1 MSAKCAFSSL
11 NLGRCAFGID
21 TDMQNDIDNIYLKK
35 SAAFFGINPERLL
48 IVKLSNVM
56 PFLIRPLEY
65 IFISQVILQRIIGK
79 LIPALSSY
87 FEELPLT
94 WLINKVQEIIDLR
107 KSTLMS
113 SSAKRVDLLQVL
125 MDAST
130 ADEVKDHANEELIS
144 KVLHHDEVLANIFAF
159 MAAGFETTSTTLA
172 NCTYILATKQDIQEK
187 LVAEIQQQE
196 WTNDEQK
203 NYNLVVNMTYM
214 DIFVREVLRMFPIA
228 IRAVS
233 RQCNTTTTVR
243 GHIIEA
249 GYFCNQLS
257 FIDYIYLTPFLGSII
272 QPDVFSIHY
281 NPNLWGPED
290 PNIFLPERHLTRRHP
305 MAWMSFGAGPRNCV
319 GMRFALMELKM
330 CLVRI
335 LREYIIL
342 PGEKLEEGF
351 KRKEI
356 LVIQPKAV
364 FVKLEKR

>member
-48 IVKLSNVM
+48 IVKLS
-56 PFLIRPLEY
+56 
-65 IFISQVILQRIIGK
+65 
-79 LIPALSSY
+79 
-87 FEELPLT
+87 
-94 WLINKVQEIIDLR
+94 
-107 KSTLMS
+107 
-113 SSAKRVDLLQVL
+113 
-125 MDAST
+125 
-130 ADEVKDHANEELIS
+130 
-144 KVLHHDEVLANIFAF
+144 
-159 MAAGFETTSTTLA
+159 
-172 NCTYILATKQDIQEK
+172 
-187 LVAEIQQQE
+187 
-196 WTNDEQK
+196 
-203 NYNLVVNMTYM
+203 
-214 DIFVREVLRMFPIA
+214 
-228 IRAVS
+228 
-233 RQCNTTTTVR
+233 
-243 GHIIEA
+243 
-249 GYFCNQLS
+249 
-257 FIDYIYLTPFLGSII
+257 SII

-351 KRKEI
+351 K
-356 LVIQPKAV
+356 
-364 FVKLEKR
+364 